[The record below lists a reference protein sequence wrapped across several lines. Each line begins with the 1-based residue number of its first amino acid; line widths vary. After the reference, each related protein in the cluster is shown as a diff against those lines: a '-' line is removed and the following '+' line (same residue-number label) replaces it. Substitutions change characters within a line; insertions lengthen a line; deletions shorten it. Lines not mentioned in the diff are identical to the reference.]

1 MLTLQYPVLDLKCVI
16 KSGEKSCTRCGES
29 NRKCTFDP
37 KFRFRQVS
45 YVDTSSSGS
54 RSRTDLSY
62 DQDQPW
68 VSTLN
73 PLNFVLEDGTGLE
86 YGTTDIDGMDAL
98 DDYALPL
105 NNDLFDELDR
115 TDAIERI
122 TGVVNRDTLRDEDAA
137 GPSLELEASRDQV
150 WQRAPVQPVEVQAAS
165 LGVDLSSPAS
175 IEELTKRQRTGLP
188 IPAGPSSPKLSR
200 REAFLLHHFTEKLAP
215 WLDACDLS
223 CHFALEVPK
232 RAIQKPMVLYSLLA
246 LSSRHCAILNIQE
259 EHEASFYHGHCLRL
273 VIDALSAA
281 ERSYDDTLLTAVVL
295 LRSYEEIEQSTDRY
309 LHLQGMGRLVAAIP
323 TFAHSGGLAEA
334 ACWLSLR
341 QDIFVSLINSQPPT
355 LYLENYDQSS
365 AFRFRDDG
373 ACANVIILIFAKI
386 LRLANSSEASY
397 HDEQWAD
404 LESDVGKWN
413 DRRVHLFQPIYDE
426 EADVDSGRPF
436 PVICMINAPQV
447 VAVQYYY
454 ASKIFILLHK
464 PANEAGSGFNAAK
477 RRRNTER
484 LVASYLAAIIGLA
497 TSNEMVQNANF
508 TAHHI
513 LRSYGYYITNPI
525 QRSHVVHFL
534 EHVHRLMAWNTTNT
548 IALLQSQWSDLDNPN
563 D

>member
-1 MLTLQYPVLDLKCVI
+1 MKASISETMLTLQSPIPDLKCVI
-16 KSGEKSCTRCGES
+16 KGGEKSCTRCGES
-29 NRKCTFDP
+29 NRKCTFEP
-37 KFRFRQVS
+37 RFRFRQVS

-54 RSRTDLSY
+54 RSRTNLSY

-86 YGTTDIDGMDAL
+86 YGTTDIDGMDDL
-98 DDYALPL
+98 EDYALPL

-122 TGVVNRDTLRDEDAA
+122 TGVVNRDTLQNEDAA
-137 GPSLELEASRDQV
+137 GPTLELEASRDQV
-150 WQRAPVQPVEVQAAS
+150 WQGTPVPPVENQAAS

-175 IEELTKRQRTGLP
+175 IEELTKRHEQGMYGSQIGGISIESPLVAGNDAEISPVASLP

-436 PVICMINAPQV
+436 PVICMINAPQGTIH
-447 VAVQYYY
+447 
-454 ASKIFILLHK
+454 S
-464 PANEAGSGFNAAK
+464 SM
-477 RRRNTER
+477 
-484 LVASYLAAIIGLA
+484 LV
-497 TSNEMVQNANF
+497 
-508 TAHHI
+508 
-513 LRSYGYYITNPI
+513 GY
-525 QRSHVVHFL
+525 
-534 EHVHRLMAWNTTNT
+534 
-548 IALLQSQWSDLDNPN
+548 
-563 D
+563 